1 MNSFALVSAT
11 HEDWGRYLEIE
22 IDGKRLAHHFADRM
36 GAHPS
41 FLSPLGWRKNR
52 KLHSSVIAKM
62 LGDPPSN
69 LGSSRVTVL
78 FGDFDDGEFS
88 VLILK
93 ESDHVRWTDWAY
105 ETDWEDPD
113 DPESPE
119 PPDWPTKPGD
129 FLFDRESYEA
139 VLREHLQLLPSSWVA
154 RLLAILEEYLSPQ
167 PPR

>member
-69 LGSSRVTVL
+69 LESSRVTVL

-113 DPESPE
+113 DPESLRIGLPSRVISFLIE
-119 PPDWPTKPGD
+119 SRTKPFFG
-129 FLFDRESYEA
+129 SISSCS
-139 VLREHLQLLPSSWVA
+139 LLPG
-154 RLLAILEEYLSPQ
+154 SPDYW
-167 PPR
+167 PS

>member
-93 ESDHVRWTDWAY
+93 EATMCDGQTGRTKQTGRTQMTPRARSLRIGLPSRVISFLI
-105 ETDWEDPD
+105 
-113 DPESPE
+113 ESR
-119 PPDWPTKPGD
+119 TKPFFG
-129 FLFDRESYEA
+129 SISSCS
-139 VLREHLQLLPSSWVA
+139 LLPG
-154 RLLAILEEYLSPQ
+154 SPDYW
-167 PPR
+167 PS